1 VITDNLAEGTG
12 VVIAPLRSLEE
23 IDDVLA
29 IEQVSFT
36 NPWTRAMHEA
46 DLANGDVSHVL
57 MARDET
63 GRAIGFC
70 SFWIVHD
77 ELHVNNLAV
86 LPDRRR
92 AGVASQ
98 LLQAVMVEARR
109 LGAVRATLEVRR
121 SNEAAIRLYSRWGF
135 LPSGVRRGYY
145 TAPDEDALILW
156 REGLPAV

>member
-1 VITDNLAEGTG
+1 MNVL
-12 VVIAPLRSLEE
+12 IAPLQSMDE

-29 IEQVSFT
+29 IEQASFT

-46 DLANGDVSHVL
+46 DLARGDVSRVL

-63 GRAIGFC
+63 GRAIAFC
-70 SFWIVHD
+70 SFWVVLD
-77 ELHVNNLAV
+77 ELHLNNLAV

-98 LLQAVMVEARR
+98 LLQAVLVEARR

-121 SNEAAIRLYSRWGF
+121 SNEGAIRLYSRWGF
-135 LPSGVRRGYY
+135 LLSGVRRGYY
-145 TAPDEDALILW
+145 TAPEEDALILW
-156 REGLPAV
+156 REGLPVG